1 MNKLLKATVLSFTAL
16 ALVLSS
22 SGAAAQANKTLRV
35 GLYVPEIPFSNPA
48 QRFGLV
54 RGIAQHLS
62 SALGVPVEG
71 RAYKSA
77 GDFERDLR
85 TKKIHFAV
93 VGAFYSA
100 TRRMRVVAKAQLKGG
115 ATWSIMAKSKVP
127 ISALKGKVLQV
138 PSMGPITLKFVENGL
153 LDGVVKLKAH
163 FKIGRAP
170 DVNSA
175 IAAARFG
182 RAQAVVAP
190 VDTKGLVPLVGGI
203 RVPPPAFAIVD
214 KKLDKQLAAKA
225 TGAILRY
232 GAAVASFQGWR
243 SSGGGIYGAI
253 SGAAAKKVKRMILSA
268 ARVVRLRNRD
278 IIEVKRLQAELPRL
292 EELFWVP

>member
-1 MNKLLKATVLSFTAL
+1 MTKRSTVTLTSIAAL
-16 ALVLSS
+16 ALLLASAV
-22 SGAAAQANKTLRV
+22 AFAQPKKLGV

-48 QRFGLV
+48 QRFSLV

-85 TKKIHFAV
+85 SKKIQFAV
-93 VGAFYSA
+93 VGAFYAA
-100 TRRMRVVAKAQLKGG
+100 TRRVQVVAKAQLKGG
-115 ATWSIMAKSKVP
+115 STWSLMAKSKVP
-127 ISALKGKVLQV
+127 LSSLKGKVLQV

-153 LDGVVKLKAH
+153 LDGVVTLKDH
-163 FKIGRAP
+163 FKVVRAP

-175 IAAARFG
+175 IAAVRFG

-190 VDTKGLVPLVGGI
+190 TDTPGLVPLVGGI

-214 KKLDKQLAAKA
+214 RKLDKQLAAKA
-225 TGAILRY
+225 TRAILSY
-232 GAAVASFQGWR
+232 GAAIASFQGWR
-243 SSGGGIYGAI
+243 CAGAGIYGAI
-253 SGAAAKKVKRMILSA
+253 SGAAAKKVKRMVLSA
-268 ARVVRLRNRD
+268 ARVVRLRTRD
-278 IIEVKRLQAELPRL
+278 IIEVKQLQSELPRL
-292 EELFWVP
+292 EGLFWVP

>member
-1 MNKLLKATVLSFTAL
+1 MKKLPTISAI
-16 ALVLSS
+16 LVLLLAAP
-22 SGAAAQANKTLRV
+22 AAAQPKKLGV
-35 GLYVPEIPFSNPA
+35 GLYVPEIPFTNPA

-62 SALGVPVEG
+62 SALGVTVEG

-93 VGAFYSA
+93 VGAFYAA
-100 TRRMRVVAKAQLKGG
+100 TKPLRVVAKAQLKGG
-115 ATWSIMAKSKVP
+115 AAWSIMAKGKVP

-138 PSMGPITLKFVENGL
+138 PSMGPITLRFVEHGL
-153 LDGVVKLKAH
+153 LDSTVDVKKH

-175 IAAARFG
+175 ISAVRFG

-190 VDTKGLVPLVGGI
+190 VDTPGLTKLVGAL
-203 RVPPPAFAIVD
+203 RVPPPGFAIVD
-214 KKLDKQLAAKA
+214 RKLDPALAAKA
-225 TGAILRY
+225 KAAILAY

-243 SSGGGIYGAI
+243 PAGAGIYGAI
-253 SGAAAKKVKRMILSA
+253 AAAAKKKVKRMVLSS
-268 ARVVRLRNRD
+268 ARVVRLQNKD
-278 IIEVKRLQAELPRL
+278 LIEVKKLQSELPRL

>member
-1 MNKLLKATVLSFTAL
+1 MNTRTSRSLIPCAAL
-16 ALVLSS
+16 ALLLTSTLA
-22 SGAAAQANKTLRV
+22 GAQPKKLGV

-48 QRFGLV
+48 QRFSLV

-71 RAYKSA
+71 RAYKSS

-85 TKKIHFAV
+85 TKKIQFAV
-93 VGAFYSA
+93 VGAFYAA
-100 TRRMRVVAKAQLKGG
+100 TRRVRVVAKAQLKGG
-115 ATWSIMAKSKVP
+115 ATWSVMAKSKVP

-138 PSMGPITLKFVENGL
+138 PSMGPITLRFVENGL
-153 LDGVVKLKAH
+153 LDGVVKLKSH

-175 IAAARFG
+175 IAAVRFG

-190 VDTKGLVPLVGGI
+190 TDTKGLVPLVGGI

-214 KKLDKQLAAKA
+214 KKLDKKLAAKA

-232 GAAVASFQGWR
+232 GASIASFQGWR
-243 SSGGGIYGAI
+243 GAGAGIYGAI

-268 ARVVRLRNRD
+268 ARVVRLRDRD
-278 IIEVKRLQAELPRL
+278 IIEVKRLQSELPRL